1 MLKRRL
7 ALLLV
12 AGSLAGLPAAEAPAQ
27 PLSSPQA
34 ISAHTCTG
42 GRVHARIGGKH
53 KCLQRGQFCAR
64 GYKRQYPRYGF
75 RCNKQDARGNWHL
88 T

>member
-12 AGSLAGLPAAEAPAQ
+12 AGSLAGLPAAAPAQ
-27 PLSSPQA
+27 PVSSPQA
-34 ISAHTCTG
+34 VSAHSCTG

-64 GYKRQYPRYGF
+64 AYKRQYRRYGF

>member
-1 MLKRRL
+1 
-7 ALLLV
+7 
-12 AGSLAGLPAAEAPAQ
+12 
-27 PLSSPQA
+27 
-34 ISAHTCTG
+34 
-42 GRVHARIGGKH
+42 VHARIGGKH

-75 RCNKQDARGNWHL
+75 HCNKRDARGNWHL